1 MPSTSSTN
9 TTVNGT
15 RKGYLSRVLSVNGG
29 GSKTEKNLNGGESRK
44 DSNNNNS
51 YTSNNPFL
59 SRNGSFRSSKNL
71 KRANEELR
79 SHVTRLRAEI
89 ELEKIKSKQTHR
101 DKVAEVKRIKDHYE
115 RANNLSIDAVTSK
128 MKNLSEIELKKL
140 RDSLNRD
147 KDAEIKQIIKFKD
160 EEIRTMQ
167 KTMQE
172 ETERMNRQIHHSARR
187 QRFGGNNNVQN
198 DDAELSRLKREL
210 RRLHSEKESLEEK
223 FSDAIASSN
232 NKNEIIKKLK
242 VDHERELQKILRQ
255 ARREN
260 SQSISEIQI
269 LRKSLH
275 EKDTEIS
282 RLDSCVQKIAEE
294 KGNFEEERSAAQTNP
309 FSPDV
314 RYSICFYFFY
324 QCLKYLC
331 AFTNFFTVKPLQFTC
346 LS

>member
-29 GSKTEKNLNGGESRK
+29 SKTDKNLNGGGESKK
-44 DSNNNNS
+44 DSNNNN

-79 SHVTRLRAEI
+79 SHVTRLKAEI

-115 RANNLSIDAVTSK
+115 RANNLSIESVTSK
-128 MKNLSEIELKKL
+128 MKNLSEVELKKL

-172 ETERMNRQIHHSARR
+172 ETERMNRQIHQSTRR
-187 QRFGGNNNVQN
+187 QRFGGINTHNE
-198 DDAELSRLKREL
+198 DAELSRLKREL
-210 RRLHSEKESLEEK
+210 KKLHSEKESLEEK
-223 FSDAIASSN
+223 FSDAISSSN

-260 SQSISEIQI
+260 SQSVSEMQI

-275 EKDTEIS
+275 EKETEIS
-282 RLDSCVQKIAEE
+282 RLDSWVQKITEE
-294 KGNFEEERSAAQTNP
+294 KENIDEQSATQTNP

-314 RYSICFYFFY
+314 R
-324 QCLKYLC
+324 
-331 AFTNFFTVKPLQFTC
+331 
-346 LS
+346 